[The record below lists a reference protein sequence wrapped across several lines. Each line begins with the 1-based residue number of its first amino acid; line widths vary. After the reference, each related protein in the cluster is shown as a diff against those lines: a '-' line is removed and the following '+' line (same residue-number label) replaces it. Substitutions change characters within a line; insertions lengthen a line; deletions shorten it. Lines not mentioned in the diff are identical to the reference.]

1 MSKQLITFIMKKNIT
16 TTLIIIFCTML
27 NGAFAQI
34 NMPRPSP
41 SSTVMQKVGL
51 ADVTISYS
59 RPSAKGRKIFGELVP
74 FDKMWRTGANEPTK
88 ISVTDTIK
96 VEGTKLAPGDYA
108 LYTIPGTSEWTIIL
122 GTNPRT
128 GANDYKDDQQAARF
142 KVKSEKAC
150 AMVETFTIDFSNV
163 TTTSAYIQ
171 FSWENTTVKFK
182 IESDIDSRVMAE
194 IKQKTDKIDTE
205 NSFTYF
211 QAASYYYDNNKDL
224 KQALEWVNL
233 ATAKNPMFF
242 QVHLK
247 AKIQAKLG
255 DCKGAI
261 ETANKSIEL
270 SKAAKNDEYV
280 KMNEKLIAD
289 CKKK

>member
-1 MSKQLITFIMKKNIT
+1 
-16 TTLIIIFCTML
+16 
-27 NGAFAQI
+27 
-34 NMPRPSP
+34 
-41 SSTVMQKVGL
+41 
-51 ADVTISYS
+51 
-59 RPSAKGRKIFGELVP
+59 
-74 FDKMWRTGANEPTK
+74 
-88 ISVTDTIK
+88 
-96 VEGTKLAPGDYA
+96 
-108 LYTIPGTSEWTIIL
+108 
-122 GTNPRT
+122 
-128 GANDYKDDQQAARF
+128 
-142 KVKSEKAC
+142 
-150 AMVETFTIDFSNV
+150 
-163 TTTSAYIQ
+163 
-171 FSWENTTVKFK
+171 
-182 IESDIDSRVMAE
+182 MAE